1 MKGKKHSYEVVVEFS
16 TKADDKTKQPV
27 FDKIT
32 KWFEDAH
39 ASVTKKDH
47 LGVKPLVYKIK
58 DFDKAD
64 FWQLDVEADKPV
76 KLAELN
82 VFLNRELQ
90 VIRYLVLKVPATG
103 GQVKE

>member
-1 MKGKKHSYEVVVEFS
+1 MKGKKHNYEVVVEFS
-16 TKADDKTKQPV
+16 PKADDKTKQPV

-32 KWFEDAH
+32 KWFENAS
-39 ASVTKKDH
+39 ASVTAKDH
-47 LGVKPLVYKIK
+47 IGVKSLVYQIK

-64 FWQLDVEADKPV
+64 FWQLNVESAKPI

-90 VIRYLVLKVPATG
+90 VIRYLVLKI
-103 GQVKE
+103 

>member
-1 MKGKKHSYEVVVEFS
+1 MKGKKHNYEVVVEFS
-16 TKADDKTKQPV
+16 PKADDETKQPV

-32 KWFEDAH
+32 KWFEDAK
-39 ASVTKKDH
+39 ANVIKKDH
-47 LGVKPLVYKIK
+47 LGVKSLVYQIK

-90 VIRYLVLKVPATG
+90 VIRYLVLKI
-103 GQVKE
+103 